1 MPKGA
6 NMITFHR
13 SSIFLPGKLP
23 NALAFA
29 KQVAAHAKDVTGIA
43 VSVSL
48 PVGGN
53 PMRIGWTS
61 SYDSLGAMEAA
72 MGKLLADPKYLEL
85 ISRAG
90 ESFMAGTAHDEIWRT
105 V

>member
-6 NMITFHR
+6 TTITFHR
-13 SSIFLPGKLP
+13 SSTFLPGKFP
-23 NALAFA
+23 SAVAFA
-29 KQVAAHAKDVTGIA
+29 EQVAAHAKHVTGAA
-43 VSVSL
+43 VGVAM

-53 PMRIGWTS
+53 AMRIGWTS

-72 MGKLLADPKYLEL
+72 MSKLIADPKYLEL

-90 ESFMAGTAHDEIWRT
+90 DSFMAGTTHDEIWREI
-105 V
+105 